1 MRYRFGIVAL
11 LSAFMLQGALI
22 LSAQEQAPLWMRYCK
37 ISPDG
42 ESIAFSYKGDIFVVP
57 SKGGAARQLTTAKS
71 FESEPVWSNDSKTIA
86 FISDRFGSKD
96 IFTVPASGGALK
108 RITTH
113 SGTENPLAF
122 SPDNRYIYF
131 AATIQDPAT
140 SVLWPTWMQ
149 ELYKVSVNGG
159 RPQQI
164 VGSPVCSVSFD
175 KDGASFL
182 YYNRTGSENI
192 WRKHHTSSVAR
203 DIYRYDASTGKHT
216 QITTNKGE
224 DRDPI
229 YCGDNQ
235 MVFLSER
242 NGGSFNVYAASL
254 DDTQNAKALTSFKGN
269 PVRFLSRAQNGVLC
283 FGYMGEIYTMQ
294 PGKSPQ
300 KVKVQ
305 ISMDDL
311 SDTETLNLS
320 TPSDFAISDDGKE
333 IALIAR
339 GEVFATTDKY
349 ATTKRITDTPGA
361 EAGLTISPDG
371 KTIVYSTERDGL
383 WTLMKATK
391 VNEEELNF
399 ANSTLIKEE
408 KLFKE
413 NNIERTMPQF
423 SPDGKEIAFLE
434 NRRQLKVLNLKSG
447 KVRTITDGTQHYGYD
462 EEGFSYEWS
471 PDGEW
476 FAVEFIT
483 NRRHPYSDIG
493 IVSAKEGGKIH
504 NVTNDA
510 YIATRP
516 HWAMDGNAIIFTSNR
531 LGLRSQAS
539 WGSQNDIFVALLNQE
554 TFDKFNMSEEEYA
567 NYKEMEKAKKEREE
581 KAKKEAEKKKDGDK
595 KDADKKRDGDK
606 KKDGDKKD
614 ADKKD
619 DKKKVVIDFDGI
631 ADRIVRLTPFSG
643 RLGGAA
649 LTKDGATLYF
659 MASVDRGFD
668 LWKVNTKTRETS
680 VVKKGVGTFGDLKW
694 DKEQKNLY
702 LIAMRPAII
711 NVANGSSKP
720 ISFNMQMELDRAGE
734 REYMFNHAV
743 KQELEKFYNT
753 NYHGVDIPKLQKA
766 YQPFLAHINNNY
778 DFAEMLSEFL
788 GELNV
793 SHTGSGYR
801 ANLQGKATPAF
812 GLLFDMSYLGD
823 GLKVDEVL
831 KGGPF
836 NVSTSKVKPGV
847 LLEKING
854 NPIKAGEDYF
864 PLINGKLREN
874 VLCSFFDPATGQR
887 WDETVKLIN
896 SSKQN
901 SLIYR
906 RWVES
911 REKEVE
917 RLSGGRLGY
926 VHIESMNDKSY
937 RDVYSQILGKYN
949 LKDGIVIDTRYNG
962 GGRLHEDIE
971 ILFSGEKYL
980 EQVARGVVAC
990 DMPSRRYN
998 KHSIMIVC
1006 EANYSNAHGTP
1017 WVYKHKKMGSIVGM
1031 PVPGTMTSVNWE
1043 TLQDPSLYFGIPVI
1057 GYRTKEG
1064 TYLENSQ
1071 LEPDFLV
1078 KNQPDEAVAGRDEQL
1093 EVAVRELL
1101 KEIDADKTSW
1111 K

>member
-1 MRYRFGIVAL
+1 MKFGNGLLAL
-11 LSAFMLQGALI
+11 LAAVLLQPAQTASAE
-22 LSAQEQAPLWMRYCK
+22 EQSPLWMRYCK

-42 ESIAFSYKGDIFVVP
+42 KSVAFAYKGDIFVVP
-57 SKGGAARQLTTAKS
+57 AEGGKARQLTTADS
-71 FESEPVWSNDSKTIA
+71 FESEPVWSNDGKTIA
-86 FISDRFGSKD
+86 FISDRYGSKD
-96 IFTVPASGGALK
+96 IFTVPASGGAVK

-122 SPDNRYIYF
+122 SPDDKFIYF
-131 AATIQDPAT
+131 AATIQDPAK
-140 SVLWPTWMQ
+140 SVLWPSWMQ
-149 ELYKVSVNGG
+149 ELYKVAVDGG
-159 RPQQI
+159 RPEQI

-175 KDGASFL
+175 KDGLSFL

-203 DIYRYDASTGKHT
+203 DIYRYDAATGKHR

-229 YCGDNQ
+229 YCGDNS

-242 NGGSFNVYAASL
+242 NGGSFNVYKASL
-254 DDTQNAKALTSFKGN
+254 DDAQNAKPLTSFKGN
-269 PVRFLSRAQNGVLC
+269 PVRFLSRANDGTLC
-283 FGYMGEIYTMQ
+283 FGYMGEIYTMKE
-294 PGKSPQ
+294 GKSPL
-300 KVKVQ
+300 KLKVQ
-305 ISMDDL
+305 IAMDEIV
-311 SDTETLNLS
+311 DTEALTLS
-320 TPSDFAISDDGKE
+320 SPSEIAISDDGKE

-349 ATTKRITDTPGA
+349 ATTKRITETPAA

-371 KTIVYSTERDGL
+371 KTIVYSTERDGM

-391 VNEEELNF
+391 VNEDELNF

-413 NNIERTMPQF
+413 NKVERTMPKF
-423 SPDGKEIAFLE
+423 SPDGKEIAFIE
-434 NRRQLKVLNLKSG
+434 DRTQLKVLNLKSG
-447 KVRTITDGTQHYGYD
+447 KVRTITDGSQHYGYD
-462 EEGFSYEWS
+462 EEGFEYEWS
-471 PDGEW
+471 PNGKW
-476 FAVEFIT
+476 FAIEFIT

-493 IVSAKEGGKIH
+493 IVSATEGGKIH

-510 YIATRP
+510 YIAVRP
-516 HWAMDGNAIIFTSNR
+516 RWAMDGNAIIFASNR

-539 WGSQNDIFVALLNQE
+539 WGSQNDVFAAFLNQE
-554 TFDKFNMSEEEYA
+554 TFDKFNMSEEEFA
-567 NYKEMEKAKKEREE
+567 NYKEMEKAKKEKEKEKKE
-581 KAKKEAEKKKDGDK
+581 KAKKDGDK
-595 KDADKKRDGDK
+595 KEGEKKVKEEKADKKEDK
-606 KKDGDKKD
+606 EKE
-614 ADKKD
+614 
-619 DKKKVVIDFDGI
+619 VVIDFDGI
-631 ADRIVRLTPFSG
+631 ADRIVRLTPMSG

-649 LTKDGATLYF
+649 LTKDGSTLYF
-659 MASVDRGFD
+659 TASIEKGFD

-680 VVKKGVGTFGDLKW
+680 IVKKGIGSFGDLKW

-702 LIAMRPAII
+702 LLSMRPSVISLPS
-711 NVANGSSKP
+711 GTSKP
-720 ISFNMQMELDRAGE
+720 ISFSMQMDLDKAGE

-743 KQELEKFYNT
+743 KQEIKKFYNP
-753 NYHGVDIPKLQKA
+753 NYHGVDLPKLQKA
-766 YQPFLAHINNNY
+766 YAPFLPHINNNY

-801 ANLQGKATPAF
+801 PNLKGKATPAF
-812 GLLFDMSYLGD
+812 GLLFDMKYTGD

-836 NVSTSKVKPGV
+836 DKSSSKVAAGS

-854 NPIKAGEDYF
+854 TPIKAGEDYF
-864 PLINGKLREN
+864 PLINGKFREN
-874 VLCSFFDPATGQR
+874 VLCSFRNPATGEC
-887 WDETVKLIN
+887 WDETVKLIS

-901 SLIYR
+901 TLLYQ

-937 RDVYSQILGKYN
+937 RDIYSQILGKFN

-998 KHSIMIVC
+998 KHSIMLVC

-1017 WVYKHKKMGSIVGM
+1017 WVYKYKKIGSIVGM

-1043 TLQDPSLYFGIPVI
+1043 YLQDPTLYFGIPVI

-1078 KNQPDEAVAGRDEQL
+1078 KNQYDEAVNGRDEQL